1 LLKPILAGAKEWLKL
16 ATLAEPSR
24 QFDSCCKQLLFDA
37 TNTWGR
43 LQRDLEKCGYGPD
56 LLTDAV
62 TIPSGPEG
70 LVHQALWKI
79 WRLCYDTESTQELR
93 TELEW
98 AIQALE
104 LHSTVAQE
112 SPELAVSWE
121 GDDWDALEPQVR
133 QLLSY
138 MSALEE
144 ADLRELCPAV
154 WGKEYLGEN
163 GVTEAARETLTS
175 KANKFLRKRE
185 SPRLLRKVRNE
196 PYLHWE

>member
-1 LLKPILAGAKEWLKL
+1 
-16 ATLAEPSR
+16 
-24 QFDSCCKQLLFDA
+24 
-37 TNTWGR
+37 
-43 LQRDLEKCGYGPD
+43 
-56 LLTDAV
+56 
-62 TIPSGPEG
+62 
-70 LVHQALWKI
+70 
-79 WRLCYDTESTQELR
+79 
-93 TELEW
+93 
-98 AIQALE
+98 
-104 LHSTVAQE
+104 
-112 SPELAVSWE
+112 
-121 GDDWDALEPQVR
+121 
-133 QLLSY
+133 